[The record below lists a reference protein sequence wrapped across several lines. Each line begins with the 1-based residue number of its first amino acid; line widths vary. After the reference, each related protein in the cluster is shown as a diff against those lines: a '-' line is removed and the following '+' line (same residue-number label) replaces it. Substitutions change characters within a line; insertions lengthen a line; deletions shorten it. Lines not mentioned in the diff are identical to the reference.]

1 MNERCP
7 LIFGETWRPITKLSV
22 PKVKENMYFVSDRG
36 RVISRSIHRKEER
49 ILSLVETNNGYFRV
63 GLRHD
68 DGEFRYY
75 LIHRIVMIEFNPV
88 YNFQNLQV
96 NHIDGI
102 KSNNCIWNLEWVT
115 CKENIIHAYKTGL
128 KTQYR
133 GEQCSYATIT
143 NAQAEQ
149 IAKLLITK
157 QYSHEQIANIVGC
170 HTNIVRSISSGST
183 WIDIYNKYNLEN
195 YKKEFVLRLSDEDLH
210 KLFKYFQD
218 HKNINYKYKSELYR
232 NALMELFGIEMKQS
246 MTATLS
252 RLHNRVTRTDIS
264 SQYDF

>member
-63 GLRHD
+63 GLRH
-68 DGEFRYY
+68 
-75 LIHRIVMIEFNPV
+75 
-88 YNFQNLQV
+88 
-96 NHIDGI
+96 
-102 KSNNCIWNLEWVT
+102 
-115 CKENIIHAYKTGL
+115 
-128 KTQYR
+128 
-133 GEQCSYATIT
+133 
-143 NAQAEQ
+143 
-149 IAKLLITK
+149 
-157 QYSHEQIANIVGC
+157 
-170 HTNIVRSISSGST
+170 
-183 WIDIYNKYNLEN
+183 
-195 YKKEFVLRLSDEDLH
+195 FVLRLSDEDLH